1 MQHRTISV
9 FDLSFSLT
17 DALSIL
23 STFPVSSSSRS
34 ASVDF
39 PWSMCAMMPKFRM
52 RSSPIRSS
60 PLAPCAAR
68 SWTVGSAGSLGGIT
82 KEELAAVGGS
92 RRRTVDKR
100 PFAR

>member
-1 MQHRTISV
+1 
-9 FDLSFSLT
+9 
-17 DALSIL
+17 
-23 STFPVSSSSRS
+23 
-34 ASVDF
+34 
-39 PWSMCAMMPKFRM
+39 M